1 MNQKGMFANATEL
14 SRRIGMDLDKGIQGE
29 NKVTLEHPWLLQS
42 MSRAVGL
49 PSGASSWY
57 GSFCLDVV
65 LQSPDTLV
73 SCPSRQPSICNSL
86 SKTEEL

>member
-49 PSGASSWY
+49 PSGASS
-57 GSFCLDVV
+57 
-65 LQSPDTLV
+65 
-73 SCPSRQPSICNSL
+73 
-86 SKTEEL
+86 